1 MEKRKS
7 GRDLLEDAQR
17 FLISSERNFL
27 MNLRDSYEGF
37 VHHYEERVACV
48 AEKLRDSCRVKIH
61 DNESLLELENQRR
74 EVFAKRE
81 YFFRRVKNL
90 RERAMLKKV
99 GEKDSER
106 RGLEVARKFMILTQ
120 DLEKKLQERE
130 KVRSKPVSRLISLYS
145 LLFLHFIQSLN
156 NLKLFE
162 KNFAEYVEPEF
173 RKNFGKIF

>member
-1 MEKRKS
+1 MK
-7 GRDLLEDAQR
+7 DAQR

-37 VHHYEERVACV
+37 VHYYEERVACV
-48 AEKLRDSCRVKIH
+48 AEKLRGSCRVKIH

-81 YFFRRVKNL
+81 YFFRRDKNL
-90 RERAMLKKV
+90 RKRAMFEKI

-130 KVRSKPVSRLISLYS
+130 KVRSKPVSRLQDRDVFFWHTLPRRFWYI
-145 LLFLHFIQSLN
+145 
-156 NLKLFE
+156 
-162 KNFAEYVEPEF
+162 AE
-173 RKNFGKIF
+173 